1 MNQRI
6 YSKGFT
12 LIELLVVIS
21 IIGLLSSVVLASVRV
36 ARDKGE
42 IAAGQKFSG
51 YNFRTL
57 NANAVVSYNFNDT
70 TSTVTDLSGNGYN
83 LVLSAAGCGSSPFCR
98 SASSP
103 TNSGTSLLLNG
114 DITTYGATAAG
125 NTISFSGMT
134 GATISAWIYPTA
146 VDATN
151 GEPIVVTGPSL
162 TPSFIL
168 GISPSSSLFA
178 KIGTTAFTS
187 STLVTLNKWQHVSA
201 VFNGSKIR
209 LYVNGRIVGELAA
222 TDAMPTT
229 ASALGV
235 GVGITTAAL
244 TYFNGNIDDVSM
256 YKEALSA
263 SEVFKLYAQGEK
275 EHNLASNN

>member
-1 MNQRI
+1 MNHRI

-42 IAAGQKFSG
+42 VAAGQKFSG

-83 LVLSAAGCGSSPFCR
+83 LILSAAGCGSSPFCR
-98 SASSP
+98 SVMSP
-103 TNSGTSLLLNG
+103 TNSGTSFLLNG
-114 DITTYGATAAG
+114 TISTYGATSG
-125 NTISFSGMT
+125 SVSLSGMT

-151 GEPIVVTGPSL
+151 GEPVIAAGASL
-162 TPSFIL
+162 SPDFAL
-168 GISPSSSLFA
+168 GISPGSFLFA
-178 KIGTTAFTS
+178 RIGATSFTS
-187 STLVTLNKWQHVSA
+187 SAPINLNKWQHISA
-201 VFNGSKIR
+201 VFTGSKIR
-209 LYVNGRIVGELAA
+209 LFINGRNVGELAA
-222 TDAMPTT
+222 ADVMPSTV
-229 ASALGV
+229 SAFGV
-235 GVGITTAAL
+235 ARGITTTANL

-256 YKEALSA
+256 YREALSA
-263 SEVFKLYAQGEK
+263 SEVFKLYAQGTK

>member
-1 MNQRI
+1 MNHRI

-51 YNFRTL
+51 YNYRTL

-83 LVLSAAGCGSSPFCR
+83 LNLAVAGCGSTPFCR
-98 SASSP
+98 SAMSP
-103 TNSGTSLLLNG
+103 TNSGTSLLVDG
-114 DITTYGATAAG
+114 TISTYGATSG
-125 NTISFSGMT
+125 NVSLSGAS
-134 GATISAWIYPTA
+134 GVTISAWIYPTA

-151 GEPIVVTGPSL
+151 GEPVIIIGSATNPSL
-162 TPSFIL
+162 AL
-168 GISPSSSLFA
+168 GISPGSFLFS
-178 KIGTTAFTS
+178 KIVTTSFTS
-187 STLVTLNKWQHVSA
+187 SAPITLNKWQHISA
-201 VFNGSKIR
+201 SFTGSKIR
-209 LYVNGRIVGELAA
+209 IYVNGRAAGELTAS
-222 TDAMPTT
+222 DALPTT
-229 ASALGV
+229 GALGV
-235 GVGITTAAL
+235 GIGVTTGSVV
-244 TYFNGNIDDVSM
+244 TYFNGNIDDVAV

-263 SEVFKLYAQGEK
+263 SEVFKLYAQGAK